1 MGHSPLNNVKDG
13 IYMIH
18 EDSPKNIS
26 VELKISVHLYLQNNK
41 HKISKV
47 YNNIKIFKLI
57 FNI

>member
-1 MGHSPLNNVKDG
+1 M

-26 VELKISVHLYLQNNK
+26 VELKISVYLYLKNNK
-41 HKISKV
+41 NKISKV